1 MQFTEEMI
9 SKSHTIAV
17 VGLSPKPDRPSHQVA
32 RYLKEHGYR
41 IIPVNPA
48 VAEVLGEKSYPDL
61 RSVPEPIDLVNIF
74 RRSEVVLPVVEEA
87 IEVGVKHIWMQDG
100 VINQKAADKAMA
112 SGLLVVM
119 DNCIMRQHKRP
130 YGERVNKSR
139 A

>member
-1 MQFTEEMI
+1 MQFAEEMI
-9 SKSHTIAV
+9 SNSHTIAV

-41 IIPVNPA
+41 ITPVNPT
-48 VAEVLGEKSYPDL
+48 VAEVLGEKSYSDL

-100 VINQKAADKAMA
+100 VINQKAADKAIA

-119 DNCIMRQHKRP
+119 DDCIMRQHKRL
-130 YGERVNKSR
+130 YGERVNNR
-139 A
+139 